1 MQSKELDREY
11 IESLTDKEI
20 VEGILSLNE
29 RITKTFLYDKCYPMF
44 KSRYDRYYTDCT
56 NCIEFIN
63 QIYIHIMV
71 PGPKSSKAPLKTFA
85 YGCKFTNWLTIV
97 TENYCRQLFKKKVDL
112 VPDPNT
118 FTGNKKPIEP
128 ADPDIT
134 SMDREDIKT
143 ILENMP
149 NQRYRKLIY
158 IRYLE
163 GKSNEDTA
171 KFLGIHMDNY
181 YNVHKRAK
189 EQFTGI
195 LKREGLL

>member
-1 MQSKELDREY
+1 
-11 IESLTDKEI
+11 
-20 VEGILSLNE
+20 
-29 RITKTFLYDKCYPMF
+29 
-44 KSRYDRYYTDCT
+44 
-56 NCIEFIN
+56 
-63 QIYIHIMV
+63 MV
-71 PGPKSSKAPLKTFA
+71 PGPKSSKAPLRTFA

-171 KFLGIHMDNY
+171 KFLGINMDNY

-195 LKREGLL
+195 LMREGLL